1 MIYYQKGDI
10 MQENAQVFIKI
21 DEYKKTVDTVKVI
34 KSKLEEAREILKRIS
49 ELKIEEYN
57 QLSKW
62 DSSLEEVEKK
72 MVSINEALGKPES
85 I

>member
-21 DEYKKTVDTVKVI
+21 DEYKKTLETVKVI
-34 KSKLEEAREILKRIS
+34 KTKLEEAREILKRIS

-57 QLSKW
+57 QLGKW

-72 MVSINEALGKPES
+72 MASVNEALGKPED

>member
-21 DEYKKTVDTVKVI
+21 EEYNKILETVRLVKD
-34 KSKLEEAREILKRIS
+34 KLDEARDILKRIS

-57 QLSKW
+57 QLGKW
-62 DSSLEEVEKK
+62 DSNLEEIEKK
-72 MVSINEALGKPES
+72 IASVDEALGKPES
-85 I
+85 T

>member
-1 MIYYQKGDI
+1 

-21 DEYKKTVDTVKVI
+21 DEYKKTLETVKVI
-34 KSKLEEAREILKRIS
+34 KAKLEEAREILKRIS

-57 QLSKW
+57 QLGKW

-72 MVSINEALGKPES
+72 MASVNEALGKPES

>member
-1 MIYYQKGDI
+1 

-21 DEYKKTVDTVKVI
+21 GEYNKILETVRLVKD
-34 KSKLEEAREILKRIS
+34 KLNEARDILKRIS

-57 QLSKW
+57 QLGNW
-62 DSSLEEVEKK
+62 DSNLEEIEKK
-72 MVSINEALGKPES
+72 IASVDEALGKPES

>member
-1 MIYYQKGDI
+1 
-10 MQENAQVFIKI
+10 MQEDAQVFIKI
-21 DEYKKTVDTVKVI
+21 DEYKKTLETVKVI

-72 MVSINEALGKPES
+72 MASINEALGKPED

>member
-21 DEYKKTVDTVKVI
+21 EEYNKILETVRLVKD
-34 KSKLEEAREILKRIS
+34 KLNEARDILKRIS

-57 QLSKW
+57 QLGKW
-62 DSSLEEVEKK
+62 DSSLEEIEKK
-72 MVSINEALGKPES
+72 IASVDEALGKPEAT
-85 I
+85 

>member
-1 MIYYQKGDI
+1 

-72 MVSINEALGKPES
+72 MVSINEALGKPEG

>member
-1 MIYYQKGDI
+1 

-21 DEYKKTVDTVKVI
+21 DEYKKTLETVKVI
-34 KSKLEEAREILKRIS
+34 KAKLEEAREILKRIS

-57 QLSKW
+57 QLGKW

-72 MVSINEALGKPES
+72 MASVNDALGKPEAV
-85 I
+85 

>member
-72 MVSINEALGKPES
+72 MASINEALGKPEG

>member
-1 MIYYQKGDI
+1 

-21 DEYKKTVDTVKVI
+21 DEYKKTLETVKVI
-34 KSKLEEAREILKRIS
+34 KTKLEEAREILKRIS

-57 QLSKW
+57 QLGKW

-72 MVSINEALGKPES
+72 MASVNEALGKPED

>member
-1 MIYYQKGDI
+1 
-10 MQENAQVFIKI
+10 
-21 DEYKKTVDTVKVI
+21 
-34 KSKLEEAREILKRIS
+34 LKRIS

-72 MVSINEALGKPES
+72 MASINEALGKPED

>member
-1 MIYYQKGDI
+1 MIYYQKGDN
-10 MQENAQVFIKI
+10 MQEDAQVFIKI
-21 DEYKKTVDTVKVI
+21 DEYKKTLETVKVI

-72 MVSINEALGKPES
+72 MASINEALGKPED

>member
-21 DEYKKTVDTVKVI
+21 DEYKKTLETVKVI
-34 KSKLEEAREILKRIS
+34 KTKLEEAREILKRIS

-72 MVSINEALGKPES
+72 MASVNEALGKPED

>member
-1 MIYYQKGDI
+1 

-21 DEYKKTVDTVKVI
+21 EEYNKILETVSLVKD
-34 KSKLEEAREILKRIS
+34 KLNEARDILKKIS

-62 DSSLEEVEKK
+62 DSNLEEIEKK
-72 MVSINEALGKPES
+72 IASVDEELVKPEAT
-85 I
+85 